1 MKPMNTEVKV
11 YEVQGQA
18 HCPACT
24 HNVDVKITHK
34 GRQAKVTPGQR
45 CPRCGSS
52 IDAGF
57 VLRYDQA
64 A

>member
-1 MKPMNTEVKV
+1 MKPTNTEVKI
-11 YEVQGQA
+11 YEAHGQA

-24 HNVDVKITHK
+24 HNVDVMITYK
-34 GRQAKVTPGQR
+34 GRHAKVTPGQR